1 MDDDFALYVIG
12 TNSSDIDWL
21 SLKVDDP
28 QWRRAARPEDALRSL
43 VDEFSSDE
51 RKGWEQLVA
60 AAEVRATALRSFA
73 AESFARRE
81 KEGKSASPDVSD
93 SEAVAKEFEK
103 ACPSE
108 SVALGGALEQAMG
121 ALEAVLSDEHA
132 ECLAGILSSRDN
144 DQESREPPRFAV
156 GEIQRYVLWRVFD
169 LGWTIKL
176 FGHFDR
182 FSVGYHGRDASK
194 AERIGKK
201 YQWIAYHEIMALV
214 ADHYQYRDRFREE
227 DGDRLYQGPW
237 QNYFRDI
244 DPSCTL
250 RSLPGGTSWRVQPA
264 SWWASARYNSWG
276 DPARP
281 RDWVLSADDLPRV
294 EDLLVVTDSADRS
307 GWVNGQGSFSWEQK
321 PPADR
326 ESTDVEL
333 RELWYMFIGYLVR
346 ADDAA
351 SFLAWAETVDFMG
364 RWMPEA
370 GGGHEVF
377 LGEHAWAPAFH
388 YVQRPYYGEGGWTQP
403 RHGCPVK
410 VLTLTSTHLREKSGF
425 DCSMEESYTLHLP
438 VGDLVCGLGIRW
450 SGRGADF
457 LDGENRI
464 VAQDPAVH
472 SEGPSAML
480 LREDLLG
487 GFLDREKLTICWA
500 VLGEKR
506 VISPGYGAGAR
517 YPWLRMSGAY
527 RLSKGRAVGFLKH
540 MADDLKR
547 EEGHGPDLKV
557 VRIVRT
563 RIGNG
568 Q

>member
-1 MDDDFALYVIG
+1 MQAVGHLVERFADVDDPYVTERIYAVAYGVAMRCHDPVAVGTLATRVYERVFASQNPPAHILLRDYARGVIERALHLGSKIDVVPDRVRPPYKSTWPAIPTEEDIKTLLPNWSKGSHDSGELEWAHNRIGHSVMDDDFALYVIG

-201 YQWIAYHEIMALV
+201 YQWIAY
-214 ADHYQYRDRFREE
+214 
-227 DGDRLYQGPW
+227 
-237 QNYFRDI
+237 
-244 DPSCTL
+244 
-250 RSLPGGTSWRVQPA
+250 
-264 SWWASARYNSWG
+264 
-276 DPARP
+276 
-281 RDWVLSADDLPRV
+281 
-294 EDLLVVTDSADRS
+294 
-307 GWVNGQGSFSWEQK
+307 
-321 PPADR
+321 
-326 ESTDVEL
+326 
-333 RELWYMFIGYLVR
+333 
-346 ADDAA
+346 
-351 SFLAWAETVDFMG
+351 
-364 RWMPEA
+364 
-370 GGGHEVF
+370 
-377 LGEHAWAPAFH
+377 
-388 YVQRPYYGEGGWTQP
+388 
-403 RHGCPVK
+403 
-410 VLTLTSTHLREKSGF
+410 
-425 DCSMEESYTLHLP
+425 
-438 VGDLVCGLGIRW
+438 
-450 SGRGADF
+450 
-457 LDGENRI
+457 
-464 VAQDPAVH
+464 
-472 SEGPSAML
+472 
-480 LREDLLG
+480 
-487 GFLDREKLTICWA
+487 
-500 VLGEKR
+500 
-506 VISPGYGAGAR
+506 
-517 YPWLRMSGAY
+517 
-527 RLSKGRAVGFLKH
+527 
-540 MADDLKR
+540 
-547 EEGHGPDLKV
+547 
-557 VRIVRT
+557 
-563 RIGNG
+563 
-568 Q
+568 